1 MKAERWREIENL
13 FHAAT
18 ERDSRERAAFLDH
31 ACAGD
36 DDLRREVETLLDQ
49 SERGCDL
56 LETTA
61 ADLASE
67 WVKEQQRITV
77 KQTVGHFRILSPLGK
92 GGMGE
97 VYLAEDSRLRRKVAL
112 KLLPK
117 VFADQEERRRRFE
130 QEARAASALN
140 HPNIVTIYDIG
151 QASSEEGG
159 AHFIAA
165 EFVEGQTLRALM
177 KRERMGLAAAL
188 DTAAQVSSALEAA
201 HAAGIVHRDIKPEN
215 IMVRND
221 GLVKVVDFGLAKL
234 IGGNGEWGVENGEW
248 GKDAT
253 SVSPHPTLYSPP
265 PSLSIPGIV
274 MGTLAYMSPEQARGL
289 EVDARTDIF
298 SLGVVFYEMITGRA
312 PFEGG
317 TTSDL
322 IAAILTSY
330 PVPLGDCAP
339 GTPTELE
346 RIVGRALQKDCEKRY
361 QTIRD
366 LNQDLKLARQ
376 ELEPGAPRI
385 ALRANSLPHVIR
397 RRKAIFAVLA
407 LTLLALTGIGVYLQ
421 LGRSDAV
428 DSIAILPFVN
438 EGADPNV
445 EYLSDELPVSLINSL
460 SRLRRL
466 RVMPRSSVFR
476 YKGQQLDPAELG
488 RKLGVRVML
497 TGKVAQR
504 NDRLNIQVE
513 LVDVERVAIIW
524 GDTFDRPLT
533 DILRIQDEIAAKI
546 VDELNL
552 KLSGAEQTQV
562 ARRHTKEPEA
572 WLLYV
577 RGRHLAQKGGRDSQW
592 KAVKYFKQAI
602 ARDAGFAL
610 AYAELSFAYMYL
622 EAAGNIS
629 GNEAARWAKE
639 YVMKALAIDSELA
652 EARVYLGDIKY
663 IYEWDWKGA
672 EDEFQRALALNPT
685 SAIANRSYGIYL
697 VCLKR
702 YDEAIAH
709 MKRALGLESLSSLF
723 NHELGAIYYFAGQF
737 DQTIEQNLNAIELEA
752 NNEPAYYY
760 LGKAYAQKRLYDQA
774 FDIIL
779 KKMSDPDIAKMYKK
793 TYDSAGWKGVVR
805 KRLARKLNLIKQQY
819 ISPFSIAEDYMYLGE
834 REQALKWL
842 EKAVDDRDDYLTFL
856 GVEPVLAPLHDDPR
870 FKRLMRCVGLE
881 R

>member
-1 MKAERWREIENL
+1 MKAERWREIEKL
-13 FHAAT
+13 FHAAL
-18 ERDSRERAAFLDH
+18 ERDSRERAAFLDEV
-31 ACAGD
+31 CAGNG
-36 DDLRREVETLLDQ
+36 DLRREVETLLAE
-49 SERGCDL
+49 SERCSDL
-56 LETTA
+56 LETPA
-61 ADLASE
+61 ADLAAD
-67 WVKEQQRITV
+67 WAKEQEQITV
-77 KQTVGHFRILSPLGK
+77 KETLGHFRILSLLGK

-117 VFADQEERRRRFE
+117 ALADQEDRLRRFE

-151 QASSEEGG
+151 QASYEEGG
-159 AHFIAA
+159 AHFIAT
-165 EFVEGQTLRALM
+165 EFVEGRTLRALM
-177 KRERMGLAAAL
+177 KQGRMTLASAL
-188 DTAAQVSSALEAA
+188 DTATQAASAFEAA
-201 HAAGIVHRDIKPEN
+201 HAAGIIHRDVKPEN

-221 GLVKVVDFGLAKL
+221 GLVKVLDFGLAKL
-234 IGGNGEWGVENGEW
+234 IGGNRGWGVGSGGQE
-248 GKDAT
+248 
-253 SVSPHPTLYSPP
+253 SYFPHSPLPTPYSPP
-265 PSLSIPGIV
+265 PSLSTPGMV
-274 MGTLAYMSPEQARGL
+274 MGTVAYMSPEQARGL
-289 EVDARTDIF
+289 ELDARTDVF
-298 SLGVVFYEMITGRA
+298 SLGVVLYEMIAGHP
-312 PFEGG
+312 PFMGG

-322 IAAILTSY
+322 IAAILTSD

-376 ELEPGAPRI
+376 ELESGAPRI
-385 ALRANSLPHVIR
+385 ALRANSLPLVIR
-397 RRKAIFAVLA
+397 PRKAVFAVLA
-407 LTLLALTGIGVYLQ
+407 LTLLALIGIGVYWQ
-421 LGRSDAV
+421 IGRSGAV

-445 EYLSDELPVSLINSL
+445 EYLSNEVPVSLINSL

-466 RVMPRSSVFR
+466 RVVPRSSVLR

-504 NDRLNIQVE
+504 GDRLNIQVE

-533 DILRIQDEIAAKI
+533 DIMRVQGEIAAKI
-546 VDELNL
+546 VDELDL
-552 KLSGAEQTQV
+552 TLSGAEQTQV
-562 ARRHTKEPEA
+562 ARHHTKDPEA

-577 RGRHLAQKGGRDSQW
+577 RGRHLAQKGDKDSQW
-592 KAVKYFKQAI
+592 KAVEYFKQAI

-622 EAAGNIS
+622 EATGNIS
-629 GNEAARWAKE
+629 GNEAAHLSKDYAL
-639 YVMKALAIDSELA
+639 KALAIDSELA
-652 EARVYLGDIKY
+652 EARVYLGDVKC
-663 IYEWDWKGA
+663 IYEWDWQGA
-672 EDEFQRALALNPT
+672 EDEYKHALAINPN
-685 SAIANRSYGIYL
+685 SAMGHRSYGLYL

-709 MKRALGLESLSSLF
+709 MKRALDLEPLSSLF
-723 NHELGAIYYFAGQF
+723 NHELGAVYYFAGRF
-737 DQTIEQNLNAIELEA
+737 DQTIEQNLNTIELDA

-760 LGKAYAQKRLYDQA
+760 LGKAYAQKRLYDKA
-774 FDIIL
+774 FDVIL
-779 KKMSDPDIAKMYKK
+779 KRMSNPDIAKMYKE
-793 TYDSAGWKGVVR
+793 TYDSAGWKGVVQ

-819 ISPFSIAEDYMYLGE
+819 ISPFSVAEDYMYLGE
-834 REQALKWL
+834 KEQALAWL
-842 EKAVDDRDDYLTFL
+842 EKALDDRDDYLTFL
-856 GVEPVLAPLHDDPR
+856 GVEPILTPLRDDPR
-870 FKRLMRCVGLE
+870 FKDLLRRVGLPQ
-881 R
+881 